1 MITWKQPLQDFEWLI
16 HQVWYLELEADDV
29 ITQQPRLI
37 PNPRAHLLF
46 TPDEQ
51 KYSYDSG
58 ITKFEGKGSH
68 LLSVSD
74 QLLSLD
80 DSAPL
85 KRIGVTF
92 RPEGLYLLNS
102 SVGHHLNQC
111 SWPTWLD
118 TFFGPA
124 LHNQLWQS
132 NDKSHLLDVF
142 HHHFHQLNLN
152 RKKDRAFSITHQ
164 ATKIVENRLS
174 DWSIEQIADQCAC
187 SRRTLERHFKQVT
200 GLSVKQYLMIM
211 KLEEIVL
218 SIYKQ
223 DADPDWAEFAQA
235 FGFSDQSHLIRQLK
249 DQLNRTPAK
258 YLKDRDLTID
268 IYGDFE

>member
-92 RPEGLYLLNS
+92 RPEGLYPLNS
-102 SVGHHLNQC
+102 SVGDHLNQC

-132 NDKSHLLDVF
+132 NDKSHLLDAV
-142 HHHFHQLNLN
+142 
-152 RKKDRAFSITHQ
+152 SYTH
-164 ATKIVENRLS
+164 L
-174 DWSIEQIADQCAC
+174 
-187 SRRTLERHFKQVT
+187 TLPT
-200 GLSVKQYLMIM
+200 SG
-211 KLEEIVL
+211 
-218 SIYKQ
+218 
-223 DADPDWAEFAQA
+223 
-235 FGFSDQSHLIRQLK
+235 
-249 DQLNRTPAK
+249 
-258 YLKDRDLTID
+258 
-268 IYGDFE
+268 

>member
-92 RPEGLYLLNS
+92 RPEGLYPLNS
-102 SVGHHLNQC
+102 SVGDHLNQC
-111 SWPTWLD
+111 
-118 TFFGPA
+118 
-124 LHNQLWQS
+124 
-132 NDKSHLLDVF
+132 
-142 HHHFHQLNLN
+142 
-152 RKKDRAFSITHQ
+152 
-164 ATKIVENRLS
+164 LS
-174 DWSIEQIADQCAC
+174 
-187 SRRTLERHFKQVT
+187 
-200 GLSVKQYLMIM
+200 
-211 KLEEIVL
+211 
-218 SIYKQ
+218 
-223 DADPDWAEFAQA
+223 
-235 FGFSDQSHLIRQLK
+235 LIH
-249 DQLNRTPAK
+249 
-258 YLKDRDLTID
+258 I
-268 IYGDFE
+268 